1 MWDWNEGLKSS
12 ECFGVLFCRPTNLEP
27 QSVIRL
33 GEGVSLAPTGDEP
46 PSFAWLPALS
56 ASQAA
61 HLVSTSLEVSAK
73 TGPIPEE
80 DQAARIRDLMGAA
93 KLSLDAMTLAGV
105 RFEGEHFLAGGCLD
119 DRGPHN
125 VKVTV
130 LPAYSYTS
138 RGEDYHDP
146 ETRLAKAARIYET
159 LTSRLEGRAKTV
171 IVQKALKSLMESLT
185 VSDRFARLYLTTSAL
200 QWLLK
205 LDTPDSRL
213 HVGQRLDGLVRNDI
227 TVQPSITEVLLRS
240 LSIRDDYQRVKGDN
254 RPLAQRQ
261 AAAMEDWI
269 PRLLPFLESF
279 TIQLLQRILL
289 KPVLTEALGNEAA
302 IGEFWSLAPGRREM
316 IWGEP
321 LLISPTGDTPL
332 TVAVVQG
339 GLHSRPRNAS
349 TIAQAA

>member
-12 ECFGVLFCRPTNLEP
+12 ECFGVLFCRSTNLQF
-27 QSVIRL
+27 QSSISF
-33 GEGVSLAPTGDEP
+33 GEGIGLSPTSNEP

-56 ASQAA
+56 ANQVS
-61 HLVSTSLEVSAK
+61 HLVSSSLEVSA
-73 TGPIPEE
+73 TAGPIPEE
-80 DQAARIRDLMGAA
+80 DQADRIRALMGAA
-93 KLSLDAMTLAGV
+93 KLSLDALTLAGV
-105 RFEGEHFLAGGCLD
+105 RFEGDHFLAGGCLD
-119 DRGPHN
+119 DPASQHG
-125 VKVTV
+125 KVTV
-130 LPAYSYTS
+130 LPAYTYSS

-171 IVQKALKSLMESLT
+171 IVQRALKSLMESLT

-200 QWLLK
+200 QGLLK

-227 TVQPSITEVLLRS
+227 TVQPSVTEVLLRS
-240 LSIRDDYQRVKGDN
+240 LSIRDDYQRIKGDN
-254 RPLAQRQ
+254 RPIAQRQ
-261 AAAMEDWI
+261 AAAMEEWI
-269 PRLLPFLESF
+269 PRLLPFLEAF
-279 TIQLLQRILL
+279 TIQLLQRTLL
-289 KPVLTEALGNEAA
+289 KPVLTEALGNAEA
-302 IGEFWSLAPGRREM
+302 ITEFWSLAPGRREM

-321 LLISPTGDTPL
+321 LLISPTGETPL
-332 TVAVVQG
+332 VVAVVQG